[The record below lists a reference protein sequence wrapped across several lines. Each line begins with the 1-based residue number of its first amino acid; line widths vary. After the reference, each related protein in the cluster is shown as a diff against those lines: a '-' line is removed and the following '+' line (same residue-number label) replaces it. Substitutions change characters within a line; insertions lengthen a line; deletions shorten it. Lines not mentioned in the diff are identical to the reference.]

1 MTSRDG
7 GRSHF
12 LSGSFLTVTLT
23 DCGPDESAAITA
35 VATASQSESS
45 SAVSVRKREELPCES
60 LHGELD
66 YCQLSGKLFLFVPLL
81 LVRHLPLTCG
91 AAACVHTPQ
100 AGDQIGGQTL
110 FLLTCHFF
118 VKLKWQLCEGEP
130 AVGYLWCRW

>member
-66 YCQLSGKLFLFVPLL
+66 YCQLSGKLFHAFT
-81 LVRHLPLTCG
+81 HLRRGTKLE
-91 AAACVHTPQ
+91 
-100 AGDQIGGQTL
+100 
-110 FLLTCHFF
+110 
-118 VKLKWQLCEGEP
+118 VKP
-130 AVGYLWCRW
+130 FSS